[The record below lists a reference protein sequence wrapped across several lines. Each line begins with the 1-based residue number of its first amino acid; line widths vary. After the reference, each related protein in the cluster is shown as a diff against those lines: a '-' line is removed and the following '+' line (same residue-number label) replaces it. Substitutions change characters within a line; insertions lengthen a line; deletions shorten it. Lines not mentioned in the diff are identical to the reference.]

1 MNLGYK
7 NLEKLLL
14 ESEINEACYVRQIGS
29 NIELISDNS
38 VWPNGFYFFH
48 DELKVNNK
56 IYENIT
62 LKSDLVFILESELD
76 KIGLKELGFR
86 PVDIWYSMSYNINVA
101 KHAPT
106 T

>member
-48 DELKVNNK
+48 D
-56 IYENIT
+56 
-62 LKSDLVFILESELD
+62 
-76 KIGLKELGFR
+76 
-86 PVDIWYSMSYNINVA
+86 
-101 KHAPT
+101 
-106 T
+106 